1 MTNFWSSNIQN
12 FPLRVRRRS
21 LFNAYPKFLNA
32 LDIDIIIIY
41 SSSINVDL
49 IINFAT
55 AVTVPCFIQCWSC
68 SPRVGADFVLE
79 NFVGRLISRTD
90 HSSWHEYEF
99 LLEAHQARNSSRLK
113 ARLGFCGK
121 LQIINIFAC
130 NVFAEKPVMII
141 LSISFI
147 KINEEV
153 HSWLDQSHP
162 F

>member
-12 FPLRVRRRS
+12 FPLRFRRRS

-41 SSSINVDL
+41 SSSKNVDL

-68 SPRVGADFVLE
+68 SPRVAADFVLE
-79 NFVGRLISRTD
+79 NFAGRLTRQSFQ
-90 HSSWHEYEF
+90 SPQGEYEF
-99 LLEAHQARNSSRLK
+99 LLKVQQAWINSRLK
-113 ARLGFCGK
+113 ARLGFCDN
-121 LQIINIFAC
+121 LHIFSIFAC